1 MVLFSFVLLKKIL
14 LTFLSFQLLGT
25 DASSGELCPF
35 CSGVS
40 KGNSH
45 PLLDQ
50 AFQYFL
56 LAAFEIT
63 EMEAWSLYLGQ
74 S

>member
-50 AFQYFL
+50 AFQY
-56 LAAFEIT
+56 
-63 EMEAWSLYLGQ
+63 
-74 S
+74 